1 MLYHRDTNCVPL
13 TSPFNELA
21 PVGML
26 GGRGLCSSFRGKIA
40 LVGGRTRALGENKR
54 SHYNKPSDQ
63 KSFVMY
69 YFVVFLLFFLAPSC
83 ALNNEDLPYAGVEPD
98 VQPKEHAGH
107 LDTLRERSTPLNS
120 TREYLQERM
129 RNNLGDSIAHLE
141 QKQATGTSCVVV
153 VRGGEAEGEEGGSP
167 RMVVLPAAGACAG
180 PMERTQ
186 AIRAQGKLLN
196 YNCEIN
202 RIPYY
207 PDGNSSAPIQVLGP
221 SSLK

>member
-1 MLYHRDTNCVPL
+1 
-13 TSPFNELA
+13 
-21 PVGML
+21 
-26 GGRGLCSSFRGKIA
+26 
-40 LVGGRTRALGENKR
+40 
-54 SHYNKPSDQ
+54 
-63 KSFVMY
+63 MY
-69 YFVVFLLFFLAPSC
+69 YLVVFLLFLAPSC
-83 ALNNEDLPYAGVEPD
+83 ALNSEDRPFTVVGPD
-98 VQPKEHAGH
+98 VEQPKEHAAH

-120 TREYLQERM
+120 TREYQQERR
-129 RNNLGDSIAHLE
+129 RNNLGDSIVHLE

-153 VRGGEAEGEEGGSP
+153 IHGGEAEGEEGGSP

-180 PMERTQ
+180 PLERIQ

-207 PDGNSSAPIQVLGP
+207 PDGNTSAPIQVLGA